1 MKPVELTTQLA
12 VFLDNKPGALARVC
26 EVLGEADI
34 NIIAISTND
43 TVDHVVIRMVVSDPR
58 RAADLFKARG
68 AMALESEVLLIAG
81 DNKPGSLAR
90 IARRLADAGINIDYA
105 YCATSPTA
113 RQGVLILHP
122 TQPRKALKVLNS

>member
-1 MKPVELTTQLA
+1 MELTTQLA

-58 RAADLFKARG
+58 RAAELFKARG

-81 DNKPGSLAR
+81 DNRPGSLAR
-90 IARRLADAGINIDYA
+90 LARRLADEGINIDYA